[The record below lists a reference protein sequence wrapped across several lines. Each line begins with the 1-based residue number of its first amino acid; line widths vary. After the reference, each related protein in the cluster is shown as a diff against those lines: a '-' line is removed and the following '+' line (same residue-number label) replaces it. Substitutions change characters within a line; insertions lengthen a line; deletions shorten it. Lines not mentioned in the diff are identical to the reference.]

1 MTAPAQA
8 RQQCARWCSAQPRCW
23 PRSRACA
30 AAVDA
35 TAQTPAATRIGYVD
49 MKRLLDNAPQVV
61 AGRQKLEKE
70 FGPRDAS
77 LKTDEK
83 RLDDLRQR
91 QLHEARRWR
100 RPTPRRSSAKST
112 RSTARSSA
120 TATAMRND
128 LKSRS
133 DQELDKSWREINDA
147 VVDYAREQGYD
158 IDRAEP
164 GGLREPA
171 RRRHRSGA
179 RAPAQAIPR
188 QARRD
193 GAVTTHTLGDIA
205 ARFGLELRGDA
216 ATRNPR
222 RRHAGGRRQ
231 PASSAFSP
239 IHAIARSSRRRAP
252 MRSCCAP
259 PTPTHSRAPR

>member
-8 RQQCARWCSAQPRCW
+8 RQAM
-23 PRSRACA
+23 RALVLGA
-30 AAVDA
+30 AAVLASLACSSLLPSIA

-91 QLHEARRWR
+91 QLHEGATMAATDAETLKREIDALD
-100 RPTPRRSSAKST
+100 RSIK
-112 RSTARSSA
+112 RNRE
-120 TATAMRND
+120 AMRND

-147 VVDYAREQGYD
+147 VVAYAREQSYD
-158 IDRAEP
+158 IVVPSPVVYASARVDITDQVLDRLRKQFRDKPAET
-164 GGLREPA
+164 
-171 RRRHRSGA
+171 
-179 RAPAQAIPR
+179 AP
-188 QARRD
+188 
-193 GAVTTHTLGDIA
+193 
-205 ARFGLELRGDA
+205 
-216 ATRNPR
+216 
-222 RRHAGGRRQ
+222 
-231 PASSAFSP
+231 
-239 IHAIARSSRRRAP
+239 
-252 MRSCCAP
+252 
-259 PTPTHSRAPR
+259 